1 MSSKIAKYDPSDN
14 TEASE
19 FGTFEKISFSELVF
33 RFSSR
38 SDKMMFVIGWIAST
52 FVGAA
57 LPGFSLIWGDMID
70 SIGGAKGDL
79 DTLETQALYMGY
91 VGVGTFVFCY
101 FQVGFFSIFAENI
114 SHKIKVNYFRACL
127 AKDASWFDSNNP
139 TEMAAKI
146 AKETSAIQ
154 RGIGDKIGNIL
165 MNVSSFVCGF
175 AFAFYWGYKLTLIL
189 LAAFPLM
196 AIVGIALGTFM
207 EDGFKE
213 NMKAYA

>member
-1 MSSKIAKYDPSDN
+1 VLAVELTPLSAEDPVTKLREVVSSKIAKYDPSDN

-52 FVGAA
+52 LVGAA

-101 FQVGFFSIFAENI
+101 F
-114 SHKIKVNYFRACL
+114 
-127 AKDASWFDSNNP
+127 
-139 TEMAAKI
+139 
-146 AKETSAIQ
+146 
-154 RGIGDKIGNIL
+154 
-165 MNVSSFVCGF
+165 
-175 AFAFYWGYKLTLIL
+175 
-189 LAAFPLM
+189 
-196 AIVGIALGTFM
+196 
-207 EDGFKE
+207 
-213 NMKAYA
+213 